1 MVHLGHQQETSLGL
15 SGLIHSLQS
24 SLQGGDLRGGEL
36 WGEQQFGVILA
47 PDPGVGV
54 SWARASSLF
63 SLYSICF

>member
-24 SLQGGDLRGGEL
+24 SLQGGDLRGGDL

-54 SWARASSLF
+54 S
-63 SLYSICF
+63 